1 MPFRNPEER
10 IKKNYTNEALAYQEE
25 KKNNLLMVTYPSAE
39 LDTSIYF
46 AELFAEAME
55 QDLLMPDYEYHCRKC
70 NGKMFIYSPKLS
82 QKLHKKGQPFTKV
95 MKKLTL
101 TQDNIDTLEVNGF
114 NGVLSSVNLHYGL
127 NSKSLA
133 YLCNIDIDFDGIYTE
148 YDMQKLIELME
159 DGKILKPTL
168 LVSTGTGVHLIYRLK
183 MPVKV
188 YKDNERQLAFKMLK
202 SALCKKLEIAYG
214 FNSKYKGFIKPL
226 ALDQKIRT
234 VGSTTKIGETKSSLK
249 EALKHT
255 TRAWELTDS
264 YTFEALTNYCQEYF
278 AQAVWTQT
286 PKKNRDD
293 KFELK
298 NSIKK
303 SQEIIKG
310 MIEIES
316 NRNAKLNLPV
326 SKYKTVITTR
336 PDKAYTHVNRN
347 LYDGYKKKAMTARVG
362 SRYFAMLALASCAHK
377 CNIDEEELRND
388 LEKLKNFY
396 NGKYNEPIT
405 NDDINAVLNSY
416 HNNTDLKYY
425 KIEYFNNICGF
436 LTKHSKRNGKTR
448 EAHLNKLR
456 KLTGRKSKKSE
467 LFAFLSMELYNGKN
481 VRNMS
486 CREIASKSGISKSTV
501 ARFFKKIISKL
512 TTKIN
517 NHVIKP
523 FQPAKMDI
531 LLCSDAEKMAVLSCS
546 NSNSI
551 FLTSSV
557 PKSLLLYGEPYEGSS
572 VFSF

>member
-10 IKKNYTNEALAYQEE
+10 IKKNYTNETLAYQEE
-25 KKNNLLMVTYPSAE
+25 KKNNLLMVTYPSTE
-39 LDTSIYF
+39 LDTTIYF
-46 AELFAEAME
+46 AELFAEAID
-55 QDLLMPDYEYHCRKC
+55 QNLMMSDYEYHSGKA
-70 NGKMFIYSPKLS
+70 NGKMFIYSPELS
-82 QKLHKKGQPFTKV
+82 RKLHKKGQPFTKK
-95 MKKLTL
+95 MKKIPLTE
-101 TQDNIDTLEVNGF
+101 DGINTLEVNGY

-127 NSKSLA
+127 SSKSLA

-159 DGKILKPTL
+159 DGKILKPTM

-188 YKDNERQLAFKMLK
+188 YKNKERQLAFRMLK

-226 ALDQKIRT
+226 ALDQMIRT
-234 VGSTTKIGETKSSLK
+234 VGSTTKIGETKNSLK

-255 TRAWELTDS
+255 TRVWELTGS
-264 YTFEALTNYCQEYF
+264 YTFEVLANYCQEYF
-278 AQAVWTQT
+278 AQAVWAQT

-298 NSIKK
+298 KSIKK
-303 SQEIIKG
+303 SQEIIKD
-310 MIEIES
+310 MIEIEA
-316 NRNAKLNLPV
+316 NKNVKLNLPV

-336 PDKAYTHVNRN
+336 PDKVYTHVNRN
-347 LYDGYKKKAMTARVG
+347 LYDGYKKKAMTAHVG

-377 CNIDEEELRND
+377 CNIDEEELKDD

-396 NGKYNEPIT
+396 NRKYNEPIT
-405 NDDINAVLNSY
+405 DDDINAVLSAY
-416 HNNTDLKYY
+416 HNNADLKYY
-425 KIEYFNNICGF
+425 KIEYFNNTCGF

-456 KLTGRKSKKSE
+456 ILSGRKSKKSE

-517 NHVIKP
+517 NHIIKP
-523 FQPAKMDI
+523 FQTAKMDI
-531 LLCSDAEKMAVLSCS
+531 LLCFNAEKMAILSCAS
-546 NSNSI
+546 SNSI

-557 PKSLLLYGEPYEGSS
+557 PKSLLYYSAPYEESS
-572 VFSF
+572 VVSF